1 MSADPSWPVLVLGPG
16 RCWVHCPTAPEA
28 VAAVQAILDD
38 ETTATLR
45 TVTSVQFAPRRDTGE
60 PGWIVTVQ
68 PAPKEDER

>member
-1 MSADPSWPVLVLGPG
+1 MSADQIRPLHVPGRG

-28 VAAVQAILDD
+28 VAAVEAAVQA
-38 ETTATLR
+38 
-45 TVTSVQFAPRRDTGE
+45 VTGAPGKVTRVEYRPTPTGE